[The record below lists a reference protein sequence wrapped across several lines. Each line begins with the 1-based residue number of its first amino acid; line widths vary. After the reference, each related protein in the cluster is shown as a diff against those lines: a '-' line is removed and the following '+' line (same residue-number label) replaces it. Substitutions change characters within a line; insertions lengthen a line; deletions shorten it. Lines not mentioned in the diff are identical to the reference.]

1 MINIIPAIL
10 QKSLADFEKELAR
23 VWQYVPRVQVDVI
36 DGVYAPTE
44 TIGPEMLNQIDT
56 IVNFDVHLMVN
67 EPEKW
72 VGRCVMGGVDRVVGQ
87 VEKMRDVEAFV
98 ASVQSEG
105 LSVGLAF
112 ELDTPLDLL
121 KEFLFDLDFV
131 LLMSV
136 KSGEQGQEFD
146 QRVLERIKEVR
157 RISKKITIQI
167 DGGLNEENI
176 KKCLAA
182 EWAEEISE
190 DELNREVFSMEFIV
204 GSHLL
209 KSSNIENELGHLQNL
224 EVHDS

>member
-10 QKSLADFEKELAR
+10 EKNLGDFETQLAR

-36 DGVYAPTE
+36 DGVYSPTV

-56 IVNFDVHLMVN
+56 IVNFDVHLMVD

-87 VEKMRDVEAFV
+87 VEKMKDVEAFI

-105 LSVGLAF
+105 LAVGLAF
-112 ELDTPLDLL
+112 ELDTSLDLL
-121 KEFLFDLDFV
+121 KEFLYDLDFV

-136 KSGEQGQEFD
+136 KPGEQGQRFD
-146 QRVLERIKEVR
+146 ERVLDKIKEVR
-157 RISKKITIQI
+157 KISKKITIQI

-176 KKCLAA
+176 KKCLVA
-182 EWAEEISE
+182 EWTEEIEE
-190 DELNREVFSMEFIV
+190 DELNREVTSMEFVV

-209 KSSNIENELGHLQNL
+209 ISSNIENELGHLQNL
-224 EVHDS
+224 EIHD